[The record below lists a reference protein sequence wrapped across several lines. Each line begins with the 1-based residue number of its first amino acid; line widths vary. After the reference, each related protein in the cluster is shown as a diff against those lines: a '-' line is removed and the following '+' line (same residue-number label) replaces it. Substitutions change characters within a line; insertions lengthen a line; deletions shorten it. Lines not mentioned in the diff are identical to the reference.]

1 MTNKMKTLSLVVASA
16 LLSSTAFSQITF
28 SGYNETSYQ
37 KQSRTALPAND
48 AFTALRSGTQLG
60 NETVL
65 TARGAS
71 KLPNGNNVSAY
82 VNFLDTDALGTS
94 GPERGFDIGIT
105 KDVSFVYGYDRV
117 FGSEIART
125 LTPFATNRVTDQTG
139 HAAAAN
145 ITDVTSDQHAIG
157 LNANNVGMEGLTLSI
172 AYNPNRSSGA
182 TTTTSSDRLDAV
194 AKASDGYGIGIKTPS
209 IQGLTFGA
217 GITKID
223 SIDPTTSDITSK
235 SLGVTF
241 ASAPFAVGAQ
251 RTKTNG
257 HGLAASATA
266 GAVVTANTDQE
277 DTTDV
282 VSATYAL
289 TKELT
294 AGVAYSTME
303 RTRNSVASV
312 QDAKVSLISLAYNL
326 GPVVLSFDH
335 ERVTDSALNASAN
348 NLAGNDSTMN
358 KLKAKVNF

>member
-37 KQSRTALPAND
+37 KQSRDSLPANN
-48 AFTALRSGTQLG
+48 AFSALRSGTQLG

-82 VNFLDTDALGTS
+82 ANFYDTDRAVG
-94 GPERGFDIGIT
+94 GERGFDIGIT

-145 ITDVTSDQHAIG
+145 IVDVTSDQHAIG
-157 LNANNVGMEGLTLSI
+157 LNANNLGMDGLTMSVSF
-172 AYNPNRSSGA
+172 NPNRTSGA
-182 TTTTSSDRLDAV
+182 VTSTSSDRLDAV
-194 AKASDGYGIGIKTPS
+194 AKASKGYGIGIKTPS
-209 IQGLTFGA
+209 IQGLTVGV
-217 GITKID
+217 GMTKID
-223 SIDPTTSDITSK
+223 ATDVRVSDVSSK
-235 SLGVTF
+235 SLGVTY
-241 ASAPFAVGAQ
+241 AMAPFAVGVQ

-257 HGLAASATA
+257 TAAAIA
-266 GAVVTANTDQE
+266 APVLANTDHE

-289 TKELT
+289 SKELT

-303 RTRNSVASV
+303 RTRNSVASL
-312 QDAKVSLISLAYNL
+312 QDAKVSVISLAYNL

-335 ERVTDSALNASAN
+335 ERVTDSALNAASN

>member
-48 AFTALRSGTQLG
+48 AFTAARSGTQLG

-82 VNFLDTDALGTS
+82 VNFLDTDFVAATS

-117 FGSEIART
+117 FGSEIVRT
-125 LTPFATNRVTDQTG
+125 LTPFATNRVTDQSG
-139 HAAAAN
+139 HSAAAN
-145 ITDVTSDQHAIG
+145 ISDVTSDQHAIG
-157 LNANNVGMEGLTLSI
+157 LNANNVGMNGLTMSVSF
-172 AYNPNRSSGA
+172 NPNRSSGA
-182 TTTTSSDRLDAV
+182 GSTTSSDRLDAV
-194 AKASDGYGIGIKTPS
+194 AKASKGYGIGVRTPS
-209 IQGLTFGA
+209 IQGLTFGV
-217 GITKID
+217 GMTKID
-223 SIDPTTSDITSK
+223 AEDERVSDINSK
-235 SLGVTF
+235 SVGFTY
-241 ASAPFAVGAQ
+241 AMAPIAIGAQ

-257 HGLAASATA
+257 TAAAIA
-266 GAVVTANTDQE
+266 GVVVANTDQE

-282 VSATYAL
+282 VSATFAA

-294 AGVAYSTME
+294 IGVAYSTME
-303 RTRNSVASV
+303 RTRNSVSSL
-312 QDAKVSLISLAYNL
+312 QDAKVSVVSLAYNL

-335 ERVTDSALNASAN
+335 ERVTDSAPDGNTN

-358 KLKAKVNF
+358 KFKAKVNF

>member
-37 KQSRTALPAND
+37 KQSRDSLPANN
-48 AFTALRSGTQLG
+48 AFSALRSGTQLG

-71 KLPNGNNVSAY
+71 KLPNGNDVSVYA
-82 VNFLDTDALGTS
+82 NFYDTDRAVG
-94 GPERGFDIGIT
+94 GERGFDIGIT
-105 KDVSFVYGYDRV
+105 KDVSFVYGFDRV

-157 LNANNVGMEGLTLSI
+157 LNANNVGMPGLTLSI
-172 AYNPNRSSGA
+172 AFNPNRTSGA
-182 TTTTSSDRLDAV
+182 VDTTSSDRLDAL

-217 GITKID
+217 GLTKID
-223 SIDPTTSDITSK
+223 AVNPATSDITSK

-241 ASAPFAVGAQ
+241 AMAPFAVGAQ
-251 RTKTNG
+251 RTKTSG
-257 HGLAASATA
+257 HGLVADATA

-282 VSATYAL
+282 VSATYAV

-294 AGVAYSTME
+294 AGVAMSTME
-303 RTRNSVASV
+303 RTRNSVASL
-312 QDAKVSLISLAYNL
+312 QDAKVSLFSLAYNL

-335 ERVTDSALNASAN
+335 ERVTDSALNAASN

>member
-48 AFTALRSGTQLG
+48 AFTAARSGTQLG
-60 NETVL
+60 NETQL
-65 TARGAS
+65 TARAAS

-82 VNFLDTDALGTS
+82 VNFLDTDFLAATS

-145 ITDVTSDQHAIG
+145 IVDVTSDQHAIG
-157 LNANNVGMEGLTLSI
+157 LNANNLGMDGLTMSVSF
-172 AYNPNRSSGA
+172 NPNRTSGA
-182 TTTTSSDRLDAV
+182 VTSTSSDRLDAV
-194 AKASDGYGIGIKTPS
+194 AKASKGYGIGIKTPS
-209 IQGLTFGA
+209 IQGLTVGV
-217 GITKID
+217 GMTKID
-223 SIDPTTSDITSK
+223 ATDVRVSDVSSK
-235 SLGVTF
+235 SLGVTY
-241 ASAPFAVGAQ
+241 AMAPFAVGVQ

-257 HGLAASATA
+257 TAAAIA
-266 GAVVTANTDQE
+266 APVLANTDHE

-289 TKELT
+289 SKELT

-303 RTRNSVASV
+303 RTRNSVASL
-312 QDAKVSLISLAYNL
+312 QDAKVSVISLAYNL

-335 ERVTDSALNASAN
+335 ERVTDSAADGNTN
-348 NLAGNDSTMN
+348 NLAGNDSTTN

>member
-48 AFTALRSGTQLG
+48 AFTAARSGTQLG

-82 VNFLDTDALGTS
+82 ANFYDTDRAVG
-94 GPERGFDIGIT
+94 GERGFDIGIT
-105 KDVSFVYGYDRV
+105 KDVSFVYGFDRI

-125 LTPFATNRVTDQTG
+125 LTPFATNRVTDQTS
-139 HAAAAN
+139 HAAAVN
-145 ITDVTSDQHAIG
+145 IVDVTSDQHAIG
-157 LNANNVGMEGLTLSI
+157 LNANNVGMDGLTMSVSF
-172 AYNPNRSSGA
+172 NPNRTSGA
-182 TTTTSSDRLDAV
+182 IDTTSSDRLDAL
-194 AKASDGYGIGIKTPS
+194 AKASKGYGIGVRTPS
-209 IQGLTFGA
+209 IQGLTFGV
-217 GITKID
+217 GMTKID
-223 SIDPTTSDITSK
+223 AVDPRVSDVNSK
-235 SLGVTF
+235 SAGFTY
-241 ASAPFAVGAQ
+241 AMAPIAIGAQ

-257 HGLAASATA
+257 TAAAIAA
-266 GAVVTANTDQE
+266 GITANTDQE

-282 VSATYAL
+282 VSATFAA

-294 AGVAYSTME
+294 IGVAYSTLE
-303 RTRNSVASV
+303 RTRNSVASL
-312 QDAKVSLISLAYNL
+312 QDAKVSLVSLAYNL

-335 ERVTDSALNASAN
+335 ERVTDSAPDANTN